1 MCELNAIYLK
11 ENNRQLIMESVT
23 KILIDNDI
31 IELKDILGDK
41 KKIEGTIKEIDFSK
55 GEIVILG
62 K

>member
-1 MCELNAIYLK
+1 VCELNAIYLK

>member
-1 MCELNAIYLK
+1 
-11 ENNRQLIMESVT
+11 MESVT